1 VKQAAARVVTV
12 RLYGSLNDFV
22 PAARRGQAFA
32 HAFGGSPSV
41 KDLLE
46 SLGVP
51 HPELDL
57 LLLDGAPVGFGA
69 RVEDGSRLAAYP
81 AFESLDLS
89 SGVPAGERVGPPL
102 PETPRFVLDVGLGR
116 LAGLL
121 RMLGLD
127 ALWRN
132 DAQDAE
138 LARLSASEARILL
151 TRDLG
156 LLKRGEVVLGYFPR
170 ATDPSHQLVEV
181 TRRYRLATRMQPFT
195 RCLACN
201 TPLQPAALA
210 QVRGRVPPRIAASF
224 EHFTTCPKCE
234 RVFWPGSHHARME
247 RVVQRLREL
256 DA

>member
-1 VKQAAARVVTV
+1 MKRVTV
-12 RLYGSLNDFV
+12 RLDGALADFLA
-22 PAARRGQAFA
+22 PAQRGAELT

-51 HPELDL
+51 HPELDVV
-57 LLLDGAPVGFGA
+57 LLDGQPVGLEA
-69 RVEDGSRLAAYP
+69 RVEDGSRIAAYP
-81 AFESLDLS
+81 AFTQLEL
-89 SGVPAGERVGPPL
+89 PAQQRVGPPL
-102 PETPRFVLDVGLGR
+102 PEEPRFVVDVGLGR

-132 DAQDAE
+132 DAKDAE
-138 LARLSASEARILL
+138 LARLSSSERRILL

-156 LLKRGEVVLGYFPR
+156 LLKRSEVVHGYFPR
-170 ATDPSHQLVEV
+170 ATDPSHQLIEV
-181 TRRYRLATRMQPFT
+181 ARRFRLAERMRPFS

-201 TPLQPAALA
+201 TLLQPAALE
-210 QVRGRVPPRIAASF
+210 QVQGRVPPRVAQSF
-224 EHFTTCPKCE
+224 QRFNTCPGCE
-234 RVFWPGSHHARME
+234 RVFWEGSHHARME

-256 DA
+256 SD

>member
-1 VKQAAARVVTV
+1 VKAVTV
-12 RLYGSLNDFV
+12 RLYGALQDFLA
-22 PAARRGQAFA
+22 PAQRGAGELTHRFT
-32 HAFGGSPSV
+32 GSPSV

-46 SLGVP
+46 SLGPP

-57 LLLDGAPVGFGA
+57 VLLDGQPVGLEA
-69 RVEDGSRLAAYP
+69 RVEDGSRIAAYP
-81 AFESLDLS
+81 AFSQLE
-89 SGVPAGERVGPPL
+89 VPAAQRVGPPL
-102 PETPRFVLDVGLGR
+102 PERPRFVVDVGLGR

-138 LARLSASEARILL
+138 LARRSAQEQRILL

-156 LLKRGEVVLGYFPR
+156 LLKRSEVVLGYFPR
-170 ATDPSHQLVEV
+170 ATDPSHQLIEV
-181 TRRYRLATRMQPFT
+181 ARRYRLAERMHPFT

-201 TPLQPAALA
+201 TALLPVA
-210 QVRGRVPPRIAASF
+210 PEQVQGRVPPRVAATF
-224 EHFTTCPKCE
+224 HRFRTCPGCE
-234 RVFWPGSHHARME
+234 RVFWEGSHHARME

-256 DA
+256 SA

>member
-1 VKQAAARVVTV
+1 MKRATV
-12 RLYGSLNDFV
+12 RLYGALQDFLA
-22 PAARRGQAFA
+22 PARRGEALSHPFT
-32 HAFGGSPSV
+32 GSPSV

-51 HPELDL
+51 HPELDVV
-57 LLLDGAPVGFGA
+57 LLDGQPVGLEA
-69 RVEDGSRLAAYP
+69 RVEDGSRIAAYP
-81 AFESLDLS
+81 AFTQLEL
-89 SGVPAGERVGPPL
+89 PAQQRVGPPL
-102 PETPRFVLDVGLGR
+102 PEEPRFVVDVGLGR

-138 LARLSASEARILL
+138 LARVSAQQQRILL
-151 TRDLG
+151 TRDVG
-156 LLKRGEVVLGYFPR
+156 LLKRSEVVHGYFPR

-181 TRRYRLATRMQPFT
+181 ARRYRLAERMRPFT

-201 TPLQPAALA
+201 TPLLPATLA
-210 QVRGRVPPRIAASF
+210 SVRERVPPRVAQSF
-224 EHFTTCPKCE
+224 ERFNTCPGCE
-234 RVFWPGSHHARME
+234 RVFWEGSHHARME

-256 DA
+256 SG

>member
-1 VKQAAARVVTV
+1 MKAVTV
-12 RLYGSLNDFV
+12 RLYGALRDFLA
-22 PAARRGQAFA
+22 PAQRGGGELTHRFT
-32 HAFGGSPSV
+32 GSPSV

-46 SLGVP
+46 SLGPP

-57 LLLDGAPVGFGA
+57 VLLDGQPVGLEA
-69 RVEDGSRLAAYP
+69 RVEDGSRIAAYP
-81 AFESLDLS
+81 AFSQLE
-89 SGVPAGERVGPPL
+89 VPAAQRVGPPL
-102 PETPRFVLDVGLGR
+102 PEQPRFVVDVGLGR

-132 DAQDAE
+132 DAKDAE
-138 LARLSASEARILL
+138 LARLSSSERRILL

-156 LLKRGEVVLGYFPR
+156 LLKRSEVVHGYFPR

-181 TRRYRLATRMQPFT
+181 TRRYRLAERMQPFT

-210 QVRGRVPPRIAASF
+210 EVRERVPPRIAASF
-224 EHFTTCPKCE
+224 EHFTACPKCE

-256 DA
+256 DGR

>member
-1 VKQAAARVVTV
+1 MKQAAGRVVTV
-12 RLYGSLNDFV
+12 RLYGALNDFL
-22 PAARRGQAFA
+22 PAPRRGASFP
-32 HAFGGSPSV
+32 HTFSGSPSV

-57 LLLDGAPVGFGA
+57 LLLDGAPVDFGA

-81 AFESLDLS
+81 AFECLE
-89 SGVPAGERVGPPL
+89 VPAAQRVGPVL
-102 PETPRFVLDVGLGR
+102 PEVPRFVLDVGLGR

-127 ALWRN
+127 TLWRN

-138 LARLSASEARILL
+138 LARLSASEERILL

-156 LLKRGEVVLGYFPR
+156 LLKRSEVVLGYFPR

-210 QVRGRVPPRIAASF
+210 QVRGRVPPRIAARF
-224 EHFTTCPKCE
+224 EHFTRCPGCE
-234 RVFWPGSHHARME
+234 RVYWPGSHHARME

-256 DA
+256 QP

>member
-1 VKQAAARVVTV
+1 MKQVEV
-12 RLYGSLNDFV
+12 RLYGALNDFV
-22 PAARRGQAFA
+22 SPARRGAPFL
-32 HAFGGSPSV
+32 HRFTGSPSV

-57 LLLDGAPVGFGA
+57 LLLDGQPVGFAA
-69 RVEDGSRLAAYP
+69 RVEDGGRLAAYP
-81 AFESLDLS
+81 AFESLE
-89 SGVPAGERVGPPL
+89 VPDAERVGTPL
-102 PETPRFVLDVGLGR
+102 PECPRFVLDVGLGR

-132 DAQDAE
+132 DAPDDA
-138 LARLSASEARILL
+138 LARTSAAEGRILL

-156 LLKRGEVVLGYFPR
+156 LLKRSEVVLGYFPR

-181 TRRYRLATRMQPFT
+181 ARRYRLARRMQPFT

-201 TPLQPAALA
+201 TPLTPATPLEV
-210 QVRGRVPPRIAASF
+210 QGRVPPRVAASYPRF
-224 EHFTTCPKCE
+224 NACAGCG
-234 RVFWPGSHHARME
+234 RVYWEGSHHARMQQ
-247 RVVQRLREL
+247 VVQRLREL
-256 DA
+256 AP